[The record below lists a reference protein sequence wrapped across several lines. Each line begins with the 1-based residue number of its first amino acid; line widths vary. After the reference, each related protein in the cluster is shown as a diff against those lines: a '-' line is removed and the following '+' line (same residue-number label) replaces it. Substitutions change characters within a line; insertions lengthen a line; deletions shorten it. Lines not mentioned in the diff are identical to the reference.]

1 MLLDKYKNECIILQE
16 NKNLKFDDFKIITTI
31 KFDISDNK
39 PDNKINVNRID
50 NIESVATDLLQCIK
64 KGIKIIVIPFGFK
77 IANKSSHA
85 NLLIYRPFE
94 KKIERFEPHGSKT
107 DDNVNTDDAIN
118 NAVKNYFEIEMKPYL
133 KEHTPKFYNAE
144 EVCPNRQGFQGL
156 ENQING
162 LFHKTEGGGFCS
174 LWSIFMLELILRN
187 PTLTTSEVINKSLAI
202 TKNDPKYVKNIIYGY
217 VVNIAKDLNAY
228 LEFHKHPEKFDYKK
242 SKKALHSFGYNIY
255 SSNFI
260 IHALLKLNT
269 DDYKHSLTGKK
280 EIKGG
285 SFKKQ
290 DVKICKCK
298 GKSKCGGVKL

>member
-1 MLLDKYKNECIILQE
+1 
-16 NKNLKFDDFKIITTI
+16 
-31 KFDISDNK
+31 
-39 PDNKINVNRID
+39 
-50 NIESVATDLLQCIK
+50 
-64 KGIKIIVIPFGFK
+64 
-77 IANKSSHA
+77 
-85 NLLIYRPFE
+85 
-94 KKIERFEPHGSKT
+94 
-107 DDNVNTDDAIN
+107 
-118 NAVKNYFEIEMKPYL
+118 
-133 KEHTPKFYNAE
+133 
-144 EVCPNRQGFQGL
+144 
-156 ENQING
+156 
-162 LFHKTEGGGFCS
+162 
-174 LWSIFMLELILRN
+174 MLELILRN

-269 DDYKHSLTGKK
+269 DDYKHSLTGKE